1 MRSTSSLH
9 PVPFALLVL
18 LLPPAIAQ
26 EPDGKA
32 LWLQATKLP
41 AKQQQEAIEHLRA
54 GQPTHPLL
62 AALTQTAAAADQPQH
77 ERGKPPAHKRPKKAV
92 EFPLEVDPL
101 PRRVDYLFG
110 LGTIVRRAGKDTPVQ
125 KPNGKSNGSK
135 ANGRPTTLDLTPL
148 HQALLGAAP
157 DADKALAVLLQ
168 RLDHDQGA
176 DAFAAFLQSWRN
188 DDESFYE
195 ALDRTS
201 GTKDSVFF
209 FDVMLDDFRGTFGQG
224 KGAAAL
230 GGGLQGAHDAL
241 HDAFLTY
248 RQYRA
253 FREAIAW
260 SLVLPPDIALPT
272 RLARYEQK
280 VAGAYSLRQQ
290 VVMVAAALD
299 HDLTKVVAAVQDGA
313 PALPQPLWAGK
324 HDPYPTWT
332 ARFAA
337 LQTTMIERDGST
349 DAFLQRAE
357 TERRELASALAKH
370 AADCVHVAAGAGKAH

>member
-1 MRSTSSLH
+1 MRWNQPLGA
-9 PVPFALLVL
+9 VALALLT
-18 LLPPAIAQ
+18 LLPTPAFAQ
-26 EPDGKA
+26 EPDAKS
-32 LWLQATKLP
+32 LWQQAIKLP
-41 AKQQQEAIEHLRA
+41 AKQQQEALEHLRT
-54 GQPTHPLL
+54 GQTSHPLL
-62 AALTQTAAAADQPQH
+62 AALAATAAAADQPQH

-110 LGTIVRRAGKDTPVQ
+110 TGTIVRCSGKDAPVPKPAG
-125 KPNGKSNGSK
+125 KPNGKP
-135 ANGRPTTLDLTPL
+135 AVPDLTPL
-148 HQALLGAAP
+148 HQALLGAVP

-168 RLDHDQGA
+168 RLDHDHGA

-188 DDESFYE
+188 GDESFYE

-209 FDVMLDDFRGTFGQG
+209 FDVMLDDFRSTFGHG

-230 GGGLQGAHDAL
+230 AGGLQGAHDAL

-260 SLVLPPDIALPT
+260 SLVLPPDIALPA

-299 HDLTKVVAAVQDGA
+299 HDLTKVLAAVNDGT
-313 PALPQPLWAGK
+313 PALPQPIWAGK
-324 HDPYPTWT
+324 HDPYPNWS
-332 ARFAA
+332 AHFAA

-349 DAFLQRAE
+349 DAFLQHAEADRRA
-357 TERRELASALAKH
+357 LATALAKH
-370 AADCVHVAAGAGKAH
+370 AAECVHAAAGAGKAH